1 MLKSL
6 LTALVPAAMLALPA
20 LADDLSIGHSKG
32 SEDAPITLIEY
43 GSVTCG
49 GCKYFHDKILPRVER
64 DYIETS
70 KVRFIFREALRND
83 VDTALISMARC
94 KGEDKFFAITDA
106 IFERQPEIIKTAQAG
121 TVLDTFLD
129 IGAEFGIGTPAQF
142 DACYENMNIRLDM
155 IEVQE
160 TADLY
165 ELRGTPTL
173 IVNGEEKYVDKDF
186 ESADAFAAYLDAQL
200 AALSEM
206 PADPA
211 E

>member
-49 GCKYFHDKILPRVER
+49 GCKYFHDKIMPRVER
-64 DYIETS
+64 DYIETG

-129 IGAEFGIGTPAQF
+129 IGAAFGIGTPAQF

>member
-1 MLKSL
+1 MTYHLGE
-6 LTALVPAAMLALPA
+6 TECVNRR
-20 LADDLSIGHSKG
+20 GGGG
-32 SEDAPITLIEY
+32 SRS
-43 GSVTCG
+43 GWV
-49 GCKYFHDKILPRVER
+49 
-64 DYIETS
+64 
-70 KVRFIFREALRND
+70 
-83 VDTALISMARC
+83 
-94 KGEDKFFAITDA
+94 A

-129 IGAEFGIGTPAQF
+129 IGAEFGIRTPAQF

>member
-1 MLKSL
+1 MLNTL

-49 GCKYFHDKILPRVER
+49 GCKYFHDKIMPRVER
-64 DYIETS
+64 DYIETG

-129 IGAEFGIGTPAQF
+129 IGAEFGIRTPAQF

>member
-1 MLKSL
+1 MLKTL

-49 GCKYFHDKILPRVER
+49 GCKYFHDKIMPRVEQ
-64 DYIETS
+64 DYIETG

-129 IGAEFGIGTPAQF
+129 IGAEFGIRTPAQF

>member
-6 LTALVPAAMLALPA
+6 LTALVPAAMLALPS

-49 GCKYFHDKILPRVER
+49 GCKYFHDKIMPRVER
-64 DYIETS
+64 DYIETG

>member
-64 DYIETS
+64 DYIETG

-129 IGAEFGIGTPAQF
+129 IGAEFGIRTPAQF

>member
-49 GCKYFHDKILPRVER
+49 GCKYFHDKILPRIEQ
-64 DYIETS
+64 DYIETG

-129 IGAEFGIGTPAQF
+129 IGAEFGIRTPAQF

>member
-6 LTALVPAAMLALPA
+6 LTALVPAAILALPA

-49 GCKYFHDKILPRVER
+49 GCKYFHDKIMPRVEQ
-64 DYIETS
+64 DYIETG

-129 IGAEFGIGTPAQF
+129 IGAEFGIRTPAQF

>member
-1 MLKSL
+1 MNR
-6 LTALVPAAMLALPA
+6 V
-20 LADDLSIGHSKG
+20 
-32 SEDAPITLIEY
+32 
-43 GSVTCG
+43 V
-49 GCKYFHDKILPRVER
+49 KIMPRVER
-64 DYIETS
+64 DYIETG

-83 VDTALISMARC
+83 VDTALISMTRC

-129 IGAEFGIGTPAQF
+129 IGAEFGIRTPAQF

-173 IVNGEEKYVDKDF
+173 I
-186 ESADAFAAYLDAQL
+186 SANVRASAAHTPSALRSSCVAATVL
-200 AALSEM
+200 AVRGM
-206 PADPA
+206 
-211 E
+211 

>member
-6 LTALVPAAMLALPA
+6 LTALVPAAILALPA

-49 GCKYFHDKILPRVER
+49 GCKYFHDKIMPRVER
-64 DYIETS
+64 DYIETG

-129 IGAEFGIGTPAQF
+129 IGAEFGIRTPAQF

>member
-1 MLKSL
+1 MLKTL

-49 GCKYFHDKILPRVER
+49 GCKYFHDKIMPRVER
-64 DYIETS
+64 DYIETG

-129 IGAEFGIGTPAQF
+129 IGAEFGIRTPAQF

>member
-6 LTALVPAAMLALPA
+6 LTALVPAAILALPA

-64 DYIETS
+64 DYIETG

>member
-49 GCKYFHDKILPRVER
+49 GCKYFHDKIMPRVER
-64 DYIETS
+64 DYIETG

-186 ESADAFAAYLDAQL
+186 ESADAFAAYLGAQL

>member
-49 GCKYFHDKILPRVER
+49 GCKYFHDKIMPRVER
-64 DYIETS
+64 DYIETG

-129 IGAEFGIGTPAQF
+129 IGAEFGIRTPAQF

>member
-32 SEDAPITLIEY
+32 SENAPITLIEY

-49 GCKYFHDKILPRVER
+49 GCKYFHDKIMPRVEQ
-64 DYIETS
+64 DYIETG

>member
-49 GCKYFHDKILPRVER
+49 GCKYFHDKIMPRVER
-64 DYIETS
+64 DYIETG

>member
-20 LADDLSIGHSKG
+20 LADDLSIGPSKG

-49 GCKYFHDKILPRVER
+49 GCKYFHDKIMPRVER
-64 DYIETS
+64 DYIETG

>member
-64 DYIETS
+64 DYIETG